1 MSRESARGGSTG
13 NAENPVGGALSTFL
27 VNTCK
32 CLVNEPGP
40 GGVGGKSDVAPG
52 SAVMTGRVHILRVR
66 NRYRLVFVPSG
77 PGRHLVEGEDA
88 LRNFLLTD
96 LEIPPDVTET
106 AIGELDRGGRHTI
119 ENILV
124 TDRTRTFWP
133 LDTTPPPTAPEAK
146 STAPALSKPATRKPR
161 RVVARR
167 TRAKP
172 KPARKT
178 KRKGRSGR

>member
-1 MSRESARGGSTG
+1 
-13 NAENPVGGALSTFL
+13 
-27 VNTCK
+27 
-32 CLVNEPGP
+32 
-40 GGVGGKSDVAPG
+40 
-52 SAVMTGRVHILRVR
+52 MTGRVHILRVG
-66 NRYRLVFVPSG
+66 NRYRLVLVPSG
-77 PGRHLVEGEDA
+77 PGRHLVESEDA

-96 LEIPPDVTET
+96 LEVPPDVTET
-106 AIGELDRGGRHTI
+106 AIGELDRSGRHTI

-124 TDRTRTFWP
+124 TDRTRKFWP

-146 STAPALSKPATRKPR
+146 PTAPALSKPATRKPR

-172 KPARKT
+172 KPTRKA